1 MKRSIALCVL
11 GITTVCGMQAAH
23 KTMHDAVGLVDVQE
37 VNPNIRVK
45 LYFAT
50 VDNFAGKT
58 FYSDCAKAYLKSSA
72 ARALSAVQDE
82 LEEMNLGLVVCDA
95 YRPQSIQKALWECCP
110 DQEYV
115 VNPNVACCRHHCGL
129 AVDVMLVDLGNES
142 LLPMPCPFFGDPSM
156 REYKSM
162 PSAEGKRNCKLLEL
176 VMEKHGFVGL
186 TTEWWHFDFKSRDLC
201 DALDVSFEE
210 LAQC

>member
-1 MKRSIALCVL
+1 MKRSIVLSVL
-11 GITTVCGMQAAH
+11 GLSIMCGMHA
-23 KTMHDAVGLVDVQE
+23 KTVQDVELVDVQT

-45 LYFAT
+45 LYFVT
-50 VDNFAGKT
+50 PDNFTGKT
-58 FYSDCAKAYLKSSA
+58 FYSEYAKAYLRPSA
-72 ARALSAVQDE
+72 ARALSAVQEE

-95 YRPQSIQKALWECCP
+95 YRPQSLQKALWDCCP
-110 DQEYV
+110 DEEYV

-129 AVDVMLVDLGNES
+129 AVDVMLVDLEDGE

-162 PSAEGKRNCKLLEL
+162 TSVEGKRNCKLLEL

-186 TTEWWHFDFKSRDLC
+186 TTEWWHFDFKSRERC
-201 DALDVSFEE
+201 DALDISFEE
-210 LAQC
+210 LASC